1 MEEGN
6 TEQFELPL
14 IGDIE
19 RDSGEFVVGERL
31 MHQQR
36 GQLLDLLDEYKNTFA
51 KKLWRTDIIIHKI
64 KLMEGVPYVRRM
76 YLVPGSLQDKV
87 DRQTD

>member
-6 TEQFELPL
+6 TEQFELSL

-19 RDSGEFVVGERL
+19 RDSGKFVVGERL
-31 MHQQR
+31 IHQQCR
-36 GQLLDLLDEYKNTFA
+36 QLLDILDEYKDRFA
-51 KKLWRTDIIIHKI
+51 KKLGRTDIIIHKI

-87 DRQTD
+87 D